1 MEKDMYQF
9 LLACKDD
16 ICVADSV
23 ENLMKETHELGGSDV
38 VVDRATPKVRLFR
51 AYSFTKEQ
59 FCKKI
64 LINVFSW
71 CIFIAYSIEMLICL

>member
-1 MEKDMYQF
+1 MMYQF

-23 ENLMKETHELGGSDV
+23 ESLMKETHELGGSDV

-59 FCKKI
+59 FCKK
-64 LINVFSW
+64 NP
-71 CIFIAYSIEMLICL
+71 Y